1 MIKHVSPIVQ
11 LSAAALP
18 DIDWTMS
25 LLKHCGA
32 YLDWISLHGYWGMLP
47 EKNELADYNQ
57 CMAYTEQVDRAVLD
71 VRDCLR
77 HYIWKE
83 NKIAFDEW
91 NLRSWH
97 HPMYIQ
103 LNRE

>member
-32 YLDWISLHGYWGMLP
+32 YLDWISLHGYWDMLP
-47 EKNELADYNQ
+47 EK
-57 CMAYTEQVDRAVLD
+57 M
-71 VRDCLR
+71 
-77 HYIWKE
+77 
-83 NKIAFDEW
+83 
-91 NLRSWH
+91 NLQIIISAWH
-97 HPMYIQ
+97 IQ
-103 LNRE
+103 NRWTGRFLM